1 MRTIEATVMFPT
13 VVSLQ
18 IEENESDK
26 IIQEKLKKLGFS
38 IIEDGQVRYDWG
50 IITYCSNTNLIEV

>member
-1 MRTIEATVMFPT
+1 MKTIEATIMFPT

-18 IEENESDK
+18 VEENESDE

-38 IIEDGQVRYDWG
+38 IIEDDQVRYDWG
-50 IITYCSNTNLIEV
+50 IITKCSDSNLIEA

>member
-18 IEENESDK
+18 IEENESDE

-50 IITYCSNTNLIEV
+50 IITECSNTNLIEV